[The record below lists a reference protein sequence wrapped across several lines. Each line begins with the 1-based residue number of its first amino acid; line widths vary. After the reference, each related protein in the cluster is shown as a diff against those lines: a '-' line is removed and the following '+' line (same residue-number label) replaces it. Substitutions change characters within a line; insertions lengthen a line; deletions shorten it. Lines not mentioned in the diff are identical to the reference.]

1 MAPSNVGGP
10 GSGPAHSRPPA
21 EASAAPPARARAKA
35 GTSAWVLGC
44 GTVYRDAMPCAHA
57 CAREHAALTP
67 AGLTAHKQS
76 NCAQRPGNGSIGSAA
91 GEEAG
96 RTGKEAAGRCVG
108 RAQWSGCGGQAQG
121 GRQGKGSGRVLRLC
135 ARRACLRA
143 CTQMRWA
150 RVHAHASMCAWPHAD
165 MQRERGRERGG
176 EREEKAEE
184 ECSKC
189 GQARNSMRIGNAP
202 PTINSR
208 TNTRTGRRHIDKCT
222 APSHYNGCP

>member
-176 EREEKAEE
+176 GEGGEGTRRRGVLKVRA
-184 ECSKC
+184 SAK
-189 GQARNSMRIGNAP
+189 QHAHRQRAP
-202 PTINSR
+202 NNQLPHKHAHRPQT
-208 TNTRTGRRHIDKCT
+208 
-222 APSHYNGCP
+222 Y